1 MHLHRIALAVAIAF
15 PVSLPIVVLAQGVAT
30 EAQLQSVQ
38 ISSARAPLDP
48 NLPSSTASRTAEQL
62 REQTIYNPEDIAVNL
77 PSTTIRKR
85 YFGDRNANVGGR
97 SYGTL
102 QPGRA
107 LVYLDGYLISNFLGR
122 FDAPRWNMVN
132 VEAIDRID
140 ALYGPFSA
148 IYPGNSIGTT
158 LIVSERK
165 PKGLEASASIKLNQ
179 QGFSEYGTS
188 ESLTSK
194 QLSARIASRLDS
206 GLWYSLGLQHQDS
219 QGHPMGYANAVRGAT
234 AGAFAAP
241 TASATRVSGILY
253 DLDPQSRDRAIF
265 GANSIDHSVQDTA
278 NLRLG
283 YAISPTQEIEGRLSW
298 WHDDSSVRASTYLRD
313 ALGNPVWG
321 GVVTDG
327 VRQFTL
333 TPDAFAPS
341 LRDEVHRQLGVTW
354 KTKYAKGWN
363 ASVVAT
369 DYRIISD
376 AARQA
381 NLAQPQADLGGAGS
395 VTRRDGTGWNTFEV
409 QTSYTPSAGDFGNGQ
424 HALVLGLHRNQY
436 QLENVVNNASDWRS
450 TETTQNQSYYG
461 KTTITALYAQDAWKL
476 HPDWMLTTGLRFE
489 NFESLD
495 GSQYFAGPPVAQSS
509 FPGRSLTALSPKLS
523 LAWGAT
529 DDVVIKTSL
538 GRGVRFPNVDELFN
552 GTKTG
557 SSITTSDP
565 NLRPEVSD
573 SLELS
578 AEREWGKH
586 WLRASLFRDDVTDT
600 ILRQTDATVTPTV
613 TRVSNVDKVLTQGI
627 ELVWQ
632 SRDVGIQGLNLG
644 GSATWT
650 DATVTA
656 NAANPAQVGKQWL
669 RIPPQRYTV
678 QASYRPNAEWLFG
691 ASWRWASTMFNTE
704 LNIDNNPNT
713 YGGTSSV
720 NQLDL
725 KAAWKFAKHWEWS
738 AGINNVG
745 NQPSWQGHTMPQRS
759 VQTEVRYSLL

>member
-1 MHLHRIALAVAIAF
+1 M
-15 PVSLPIVVLAQGVAT
+15 
-30 EAQLQSVQ
+30 
-38 ISSARAPLDP
+38 
-48 NLPSSTASRTAEQL
+48 
-62 REQTIYNPEDIAVNL
+62 
-77 PSTTIRKR
+77 
-85 YFGDRNANVGGR
+85 
-97 SYGTL
+97 
-102 QPGRA
+102 
-107 LVYLDGYLISNFLGR
+107 
-122 FDAPRWNMVN
+122 
-132 VEAIDRID
+132 
-140 ALYGPFSA
+140 
-148 IYPGNSIGTT
+148 
-158 LIVSERK
+158 
-165 PKGLEASASIKLNQ
+165 
-179 QGFSEYGTS
+179 
-188 ESLTSK
+188 
-194 QLSARIASRLDS
+194 
-206 GLWYSLGLQHQDS
+206 
-219 QGHPMGYANAVRGAT
+219 
-234 AGAFAAP
+234 
-241 TASATRVSGILY
+241 
-253 DLDPQSRDRAIF
+253 
-265 GANSIDHSVQDTA
+265 
-278 NLRLG
+278 
-283 YAISPTQEIEGRLSW
+283 
-298 WHDDSSVRASTYLRD
+298 
-313 ALGNPVWG
+313 
-321 GVVTDG
+321 
-327 VRQFTL
+327 
-333 TPDAFAPS
+333 
-341 LRDEVHRQLGVTW
+341 
-354 KTKYAKGWN
+354 
-363 ASVVAT
+363 
-369 DYRIISD
+369 
-376 AARQA
+376 
-381 NLAQPQADLGGAGS
+381 
-395 VTRRDGTGWNTFEV
+395 
-409 QTSYTPSAGDFGNGQ
+409 
-424 HALVLGLHRNQY
+424 
-436 QLENVVNNASDWRS
+436 
-450 TETTQNQSYYG
+450 
-461 KTTITALYAQDAWKL
+461 
-476 HPDWMLTTGLRFE
+476 
-489 NFESLD
+489 
-495 GSQYFAGPPVAQSS
+495 
-509 FPGRSLTALSPKLS
+509 
-523 LAWGAT
+523 
-529 DDVVIKTSL
+529 IKTSL

-557 SSITTSDP
+557 ASITTSDP

>member
-1 MHLHRIALAVAIAF
+1 MHLHRIALAVAAAF
-15 PVSLPIVVLAQGVAT
+15 PFVVLAQGIAT
-30 EAQLQSVQ
+30 EAQLKSVQ
-38 ISSARAPLDP
+38 VSAVRAPLDP

-62 REQTIYNPEDIAVNL
+62 REQTVYNPEDIAVNL

-85 YFGDRNANVGGR
+85 YFGDRNSNVGGR
-97 SYGTL
+97 SFGTL

-132 VEAIDRID
+132 VEAIERID

-158 LIVSERK
+158 LIVTERK
-165 PKGLEASASIKLNQ
+165 PRGLEASASIKLNQ
-179 QGFSEYGTS
+179 QGFNEYASSDTYNS
-188 ESLTSK
+188 Q

-206 GLWYSLGLQHQDS
+206 GLWYSLGLQYQDS
-219 QGHPMGYANAVRGAT
+219 EGHTMGYANAVRGAT
-234 AGAFAAP
+234 AGAFA
-241 TASATRVSGILY
+241 TATAAAKLVSGIQY
-253 DLDPQSRDRAIF
+253 DRDPQSRERALF
-265 GANSIDHSVQDTA
+265 GANSIDHSRQDTV

-283 YAISPTQEIEGRLSW
+283 FDISPTQEIEGRLSW
-298 WHDDSSVRASTYLRD
+298 WHDDSTVRTSTWLRD
-313 ALGNPVWG
+313 AAGNPVWS
-321 GVVTDG
+321 GVVRDG
-327 VRQFTL
+327 TRQFTVAA
-333 TPDAFAPS
+333 DAFAPS
-341 LRDEVHRQLGVTW
+341 LRDETHRQLGATW

-363 ASVVAT
+363 ASVVVT
-369 DYRIISD
+369 DYRIVND

-381 NLAQPQADLGGAGS
+381 NLAQPLADLGGAGS
-395 VTRRDGTGWNTFEV
+395 VTRRDGTGWNTLEV
-409 QTSYTPSAGDFGNGQ
+409 QTTYTPAEGDFGNGQ

-436 QLENVVNNASDWRS
+436 KLQNVVNNASDWRAFDP
-450 TETTQNQSYYG
+450 TLNQNYYG

-489 NFESLD
+489 NFESTE
-495 GSQYFAGPPVAQSS
+495 GSQYFAGPPVAANA
-509 FPGRSLTALSPKLS
+509 FPGRSLTAASPKLS
-523 LAWGAT
+523 LAWAAT
-529 DDVVIKTSL
+529 DDITVKASL

-557 SSITTSDP
+557 ASITTSDP

-578 AEREWGKH
+578 AEREWGRH

-600 ILRQTDATVTPTV
+600 ILRQTDATVTPSV
-613 TRVSNVDKVLTQGI
+613 TRVSNVDKVLTQGL

-632 SRDVGIQGLNLG
+632 SRDVGIQGLDLG

-650 DATVTA
+650 DAVVKA

-669 RIPPQRYTV
+669 RIPPQRYTL
-678 QASYRPNAEWLFG
+678 QASYRPNTQWVLG
-691 ASWRWASTMFNTE
+691 ASWRWASTMYNTE
-704 LNIDNNPNT
+704 LNIDSNPNT

-725 KAAWKFAKHWEWS
+725 KASWKFAKHWEWGL
-738 AGINNVG
+738 GINNLA

-759 VQTEVRYSLL
+759 VQTELRYSLL